1 MEIKNLFGGLLAGAA
16 IGLAVGILVAPGSG
30 LQTRKKITKKSKRFA
45 AEIKNT
51 VASAIEESIESLKE
65 KFNMAVDDTAKRGRN
80 AITNASE
87 RVKVQN

>member
-1 MEIKNLFGGLLAGAA
+1 MEIKNLIGGLLAGAA

-51 VASAIEESIESLKE
+51 VANAIEESIESLKE
-65 KFNMAVDDTAKRGRN
+65 KFNAAVDDSAKRGRT
-80 AITNASE
+80 AISNASE
-87 RVKVQN
+87 RVKVN